1 MGNKCI
7 VQKSGHLC
15 RENSVDFSPMMMG
28 SVPVSAQ
35 CSIWKFCPYSKT
47 ASFFLILQVLF
58 MFHIEP
64 DPLNLR
70 NGSDTAQ
77 KVIRIFI
84 IRF

>member
-1 MGNKCI
+1 MM
-7 VQKSGHLC
+7 H
-15 RENSVDFSPMMMG
+15 FSPQITT
-28 SVPVSAQ
+28 STLAPLKYV
-35 CSIWKFCPYSKT
+35 CENHKTNLKTRETIFRKIYSLLDNY
-47 ASFFLILQVLF
+47 SFNS
-58 MFHIEP
+58 EP